1 MAYTLLNTLKF
12 FNRDELE
19 ILSPSSRCVDRFIN
33 KAFTTGPLR
42 LFDKLD
48 IRTNH
53 IGNLE
58 LSLWNGEAQWLLNNP
73 HNVKLFKNGTPPPD
87 RMFEDVTYAPLNKM
101 SPFLGIAVRV
111 KSTTISLSSGFNQ
124 LSVLA
129 IEKLSHIW
137 TDRFLG
143 VHVSYE
149 DIQNSEENESPELR
163 AEKCKL
169 ILNSI
174 AIVKGCKQLCFSGLN
189 LPFHEFPILYT
200 QKIVK
205 FAEVLNIQSISP
217 ANLVEFIEGANK
229 HRSKTTIC
237 VFVSHFSQTRY
248 IDTIREV
255 FAVAREP
262 NPFKV
267 FFLETATG
275 ESIFATFRDENMIT
289 HETLEMKE
297 ITTTDKDLMFKT
309 LFEYCTTDEYIF
321 LDIMSSLFHLERK
334 GIIQKYYCHFGVV
347 LHSFLPALY
356 SVGYNQ
362 IWFLCICKSEVE
374 HRLCSTL
381 WSLRLMEIPNKEAQV
396 GQPSEQC
403 AMGRYG
409 VNRSACLLTLGIL
422 FFVMLLI
429 NNLLTTFSGSD
440 VTVISKDA
448 SDDLNYGIIIDAGS
462 TGSRLFLYS
471 WRSNSDQELIDI
483 RAVEDNSGQPVVKK
497 VSPGLSSFSENPEA
511 APEYIR
517 PLLDYA
523 AEFVASEKHPSTPV
537 FIFATAGMRL
547 LNLEKQNGII
557 KNLQQKLP
565 DLTQFQ
571 VLSQHI
577 QVISGKW
584 EGIYSWTAIN
594 YMLGRFNF
602 PESKEMY
609 TGKSSESTL
618 PSKIAPLSRPST
630 AGMID
635 MGGASAQIAFEL
647 PAENNFSDE
656 SVQLVNLG
664 CRDDDQRFLYQI
676 FVTTFLGFGVNEG
689 AKKYERTLEQKISNA
704 SNENKNSPIVYV
716 RDGCLPTN
724 FLKLANKNDGTQF
737 VRKGTGR
744 WDSCVEEIAQL
755 LFKAPGVR
763 TCPNGQTCYFGGV
776 VAPPLSLSQIE
787 LYGFSEYWFSV
798 EDVLSLG
805 GVYVHD
811 EFEKKARAFCSQD
824 WPDIQ
829 KKVRANLFPKAN
841 EDRIETQCFKSAWIH
856 AILHNGFF
864 VDEKQ
869 HNFQSAFKIKGEEVQ
884 WALGAMIY
892 TQRYFPLLATRNRDL
907 LSRRHIEHNF
917 SDSSTGWLFFY
928 LLAII
933 VLIAIL
939 CSSISSKLNA
949 KVGVRGLR
957 RDNSIWGY
965 MMLSQNEQE
974 NSFGNGSSYSYRI
987 NQLAV

>member
-1 MAYTLLNTLKF
+1 MAYIMLNTLQF
-12 FNRDELE
+12 FERDELE
-19 ILSPSSRCVDRFIN
+19 ILSTSSRDVNRLIN
-33 KAFTTGPLR
+33 KAFTNGPLR
-42 LFDKLD
+42 VFDKLD
-48 IRTNH
+48 IRTSD
-53 IGNLE
+53 IGDLE
-58 LSLWNGEAQWLLNNP
+58 LSLWNGDALWRPNNP
-73 HNVKLFKNGTPPPD
+73 YNVELFKNGTPPPD
-87 RMFEDVTYAPLNKM
+87 SMSEDVTYAPLNKM
-101 SPFLGIAVRV
+101 IPYLGIDVRV
-111 KSTTISLSSGFNQ
+111 KSTTIALTAGFNQ
-124 LSVLA
+124 LSVMA
-129 IEKLSHIW
+129 IEKLNHIW

-143 VHVSYE
+143 AHVQYE
-149 DIQNSEENESPELR
+149 DIQYSEEIESPELR

-169 ILNSI
+169 ILNSS
-174 AIVKGCKQLCFSGLN
+174 AIVKQCKQLCISGID

-200 QKIVK
+200 LEIVK
-205 FAEVLNIQSISP
+205 FAEVINLQSISP
-217 ANLVEFIEGANK
+217 TNLVEFIEGVRK

-237 VFVSHFSQTRY
+237 VYVSHFSQTRY
-248 IDTIREV
+248 IEAVREV
-255 FAVAREP
+255 FAVAHEP
-262 NPFKV
+262 SPFKI
-267 FFLETATG
+267 FFLEAMSG
-275 ESIFATFRDENMIT
+275 ESIFSTFRDDNMIT
-289 HETLEMKE
+289 HETLEMKQ
-297 ITTTDKDLMFKT
+297 ITRADKDEMWKT
-309 LFEYCTTDEYIF
+309 LFEY
-321 LDIMSSLFHLERK
+321 S
-334 GIIQKYYCHFGVV
+334 IQKYYCHFGVV
-347 LHSFLPALY
+347 LYSFLPALY
-356 SVGYNQ
+356 SGGYNTAW
-362 IWFLCICKSEVE
+362 ILSICKSEVKR
-374 HRLCSTL
+374 RLCSTL
-381 WSLRLMEIPNKEAQV
+381 WSLRPMEIPTKEAEV
-396 GQPSEQC
+396 GHSSEQC

-422 FFVMLLI
+422 VFVMLLI

-440 VTVISKDA
+440 VTVISKGA

-523 AEFVASEKHPSTPV
+523 AEFVAPEKLSSTPV

-609 TGKSSESTL
+609 TGKSSEGTL
-618 PSKIAPLSRPST
+618 PSKMAPLSRPST

-647 PAENNFSDE
+647 PAENKFSDE

-689 AKKYERTLEQKISNA
+689 AKKYERTLEQKLSNA
-704 SNENKNSPIVYV
+704 SNENKTSPIVYV

-724 FLKLANKNDGTQF
+724 FLKLVNKHDGSQF
-737 VRKGTGR
+737 VRKGTGG
-744 WDSCVEEIAQL
+744 WDSCVDEIAQL

-824 WPDIQ
+824 WADIQ
-829 KKVRANLFPKAN
+829 KKARANLFPKAN

-907 LSRRHIEHNF
+907 LSRRHIQHNF

-939 CSSISSKLNA
+939 YSSISSKLNA

-974 NSFGNGSSYSYRI
+974 NSFGNGSSYSSRI